1 MSNLS
6 SKFYVHAGLEPHDR
20 SALRKDIEPKSGETL
35 TEGMIVAVENQAG
48 TEVAAVLT
56 SSAKATQPPD
66 VAWLVIQ
73 GNDQGDGSIANKC
86 TCLLVQSGVVWQVE
100 TAESFTIGDLCRAD
114 AGAIKPLTVTDE
126 KAVGLI
132 IAVNAANDT
141 VVVASAA

>member
-20 SALRKDIEPKSGETL
+20 SALRKDIQPKGTNEYA
-35 TEGMIVAVENQAG
+35 EGAIVAVENEAG
-48 TEVAAVLT
+48 TEVIDNL
-56 SSAKATQPPD
+56 SSTAKTTEPPD

-73 GNDQGDGSIANKC
+73 GNDQSDGATADKC

-100 TAESFTIGDLCRAD
+100 TSESFTIGDLCRAD
-114 AGAIKPLTVTDE
+114 AGVLKPLTGANE

-132 IAVNAANDT
+132 IGVNSSDGT
-141 VVVASAA
+141 VLVASAS

>member
-1 MSNLS
+1 MSNLN
-6 SKFYVHAGLEPHDR
+6 SKFFVHAGLEPHDR

-35 TEGMIVAVENQAG
+35 TEGMIVAVENQTG
-48 TEVAAVLT
+48 TEVIDVMS

-86 TCLLVQSGVVWQVE
+86 TCLLVQSGVIWQDE
-100 TAESFTIGDLCRAD
+100 TSESFTIGDLCQAD
-114 AGAIKPLTVTDE
+114 AGVLKPLTGSNE

-132 IAVNAANDT
+132 IGVNATDGT
-141 VVVASAA
+141 IMVASAS